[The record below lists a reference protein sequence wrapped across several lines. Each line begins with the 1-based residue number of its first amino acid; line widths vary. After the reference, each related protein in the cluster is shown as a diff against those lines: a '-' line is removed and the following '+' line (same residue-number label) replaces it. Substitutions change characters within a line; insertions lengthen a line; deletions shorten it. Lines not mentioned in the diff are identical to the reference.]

1 MSIGARAPVLVLA
14 VLVAVPGAVI
24 GQEDVSLVRPMAADA
39 AIKVWNGS
47 GSVRVEGWDRDSLAV
62 SGRLDEA
69 GGGRFFIRAE
79 AEVAKL
85 GVEGDQDRVGGDL
98 VVRVP
103 AGATVWVRTTTADV
117 FVVGL
122 TGDVDIHTAAGNVD
136 ADGRPATFYAESVAG
151 DLRLHIKTGI
161 ARARAGTGRITFTGT
176 VDDLALRSVSGGL
189 DITAPE
195 LRRGRFTT
203 VDGTIDFEGD
213 VRSGGA
219 LTFETHS
226 GDIGLTLPAS
236 LDADVRASTFEGALE
251 VGFPGVA
258 VPVQGAA
265 RRSVAFEVGTG
276 GAEVEVRSYTGSITL
291 MPR

>member
-1 MSIGARAPVLVLA
+1 MSVAMRAPVLFLTA
-14 VLVAVPGAVI
+14 LIAAPGAAI
-24 GQEDVSLVRPMAADA
+24 GQEDVAHGRPMAPDA

-62 SGRLDEA
+62 SGRVDAA
-69 GGGRFFIRAE
+69 GGGRFFIRAD
-79 AEVAKL
+79 AGVAKL

-117 FVVGL
+117 VVVGL
-122 TGDVDIHTAAGNVD
+122 TGDVDIHTAAGDVE
-136 ADGRPATFYAESVAG
+136 ADGRPATIYAESMAG
-151 DLRLHIKTGI
+151 DLRLHIKAGV

-176 VDDLALRSVSGGL
+176 VGDLALRSVSGAL
-189 DITAPE
+189 HITAPE

-203 VDGTIDFEGD
+203 VDGAIGFDGD
-213 VRSGGA
+213 VRPGGA

-226 GDIGLTLPAS
+226 GDIGLTLPTS
-236 LDADVRASTFEGALE
+236 LDADVRASTFEGDLE
-251 VGFPGVA
+251 VGFPGVV
-258 VPVQGAA
+258 VPVPGTA
-265 RRSVAFEVGTG
+265 RRVVAFEVGTG